1 MLVFL
6 ESCFAARPFYTDD
19 ANIVGKKSCQ
29 LESWIE
35 IHSIDDSAIWMLP
48 SCNLFLNTELT
59 LGTMLGIQTQAMQA
73 QLKVLFVDTSKKG
86 WGIGLAVGNTFE
98 YTHRIQ
104 KSLNTLYLYVPATVE
119 LWQGRIAMHANI
131 GYALRRLDSV
141 WSLGL
146 GMEVGLLRDALY
158 AVGEVYYSSRDSL
171 LSQAGLRT
179 WLVRDILQMDATYGY
194 DFFSRDHFFSLGIRL
209 IVEGLF

>member
-1 MLVFL
+1 
-6 ESCFAARPFYTDD
+6 
-19 ANIVGKKSCQ
+19 
-29 LESWIE
+29 
-35 IHSIDDSAIWMLP
+35 
-48 SCNLFLNTELT
+48 
-59 LGTMLGIQTQAMQA
+59 
-73 QLKVLFVDTSKKG
+73 
-86 WGIGLAVGNTFE
+86 
-98 YTHRIQ
+98 
-104 KSLNTLYLYVPATVE
+104 
-119 LWQGRIAMHANI
+119 MHANI